1 MASRAVDQEVSEF
14 VANTPKSKALQDEA
28 TKYLPGG
35 SSRATSYFDPYPTF
49 IDYGEGQYI
58 YDVDGNK
65 YLDFMINATT
75 LVLGHANPK
84 IVSALQEQAAKGTSF
99 SGPTEAQIRLAK
111 ILTDRLPSVDTISSS
126 VTPI

>member
-1 MASRAVDQEVSEF
+1 MSLNAVEREVSEF
-14 VANTPKSKALQDEA
+14 ISNTPKSKTLQNEA

-49 IDYGEGQYI
+49 IDHGEGQYI

-75 LVLGHANPK
+75 LILGLSLIH
-84 IVSALQEQAAKGTSF
+84 I
-99 SGPTEAQIRLAK
+99 
-111 ILTDRLPSVDTISSS
+111 
-126 VTPI
+126 